1 MHDRWG
7 KTVKEIAVELCLGAK
22 TVSTYRARVLE
33 KMMPDV
39 VVLDIRLRDG
49 SGEEGLMKKI
59 LVIDDEA
66 MIIDV
71 IKVILEDMGYSV
83 TGFQNSREGEKEAI
97 ENDYDLIVVDIRMP
111 EKNGAEV
118 TESILKAKPESKILI
133 ITAYPT
139 DPLAK
144 QALDAGALS
153 LLKKPFEVGK
163 IIDFLKG

>member
-1 MHDRWG
+1 
-7 KTVKEIAVELCLGAK
+7 
-22 TVSTYRARVLE
+22 
-33 KMMPDV
+33 
-39 VVLDIRLRDG
+39 
-49 SGEEGLMKKI
+49 MKKI

-71 IKVILEDMGYSV
+71 MKVILEDMGYSV
-83 TGFQNSREGEKEAI
+83 TGFQDSREGEKEAI

-118 TESILKAKPESKILI
+118 TKSILKVKPESKILI

>member
-1 MHDRWG
+1 
-7 KTVKEIAVELCLGAK
+7 
-22 TVSTYRARVLE
+22 
-33 KMMPDV
+33 
-39 VVLDIRLRDG
+39 
-49 SGEEGLMKKI
+49 MKKI

-71 IKVILEDMGYSV
+71 MKVILEDMGYSV
-83 TGFQNSREGEKEAI
+83 IGFQDSREGEKEAI

-118 TESILKAKPESKILI
+118 TKSILKAKPESKILI